1 MTPSVP
7 QPPGTPGSDRP
18 VIDSY
23 LVFIG
28 KEKCIQSKFNENC
41 TDSET
46 LLIRSVLAVIKRNIG
61 FLL

>member
-7 QPPGTPGSDRP
+7 PDTPGSDRP

-46 LLIRSVLAVIKRNIG
+46 LLIRSVLAFMYQKKDW
-61 FLL
+61 LLL